1 MRLLQNLPLSNCSIG
16 LILVLVLVDG
26 SPLDK
31 VDKLSVSLLGESFSA
46 MHFPLPFAGST
57 SSPPSPGP
65 SSSSSSVESS
75 RAAANAQAL
84 RSLQLG
90 VFPSD
95 DDSPPL

>member
-1 MRLLQNLPLSNCSIG
+1 MRLLQNLPLSNCSVG

-31 VDKLSVSLLGESFSA
+31 VDKMSVSLLGESFSA
-46 MHFPLPFAGST
+46 THFLLPFAGST
-57 SSPPSPGP
+57 SSPPPSP

-75 RAAANAQAL
+75 RAAAEAQAL